1 MAGSVQA
8 PYGMVQVGILGQG
21 YNTSGQTM
29 YPLGSNNT
37 NAIFAGQPVH
47 FAGALRRLLQPP
59 QRLRFRQPTLPS
71 VLPLASVM

>member
-1 MAGSVQA
+1 MAGSVEA

-37 NAIFAGQPVH
+37 NAIFRVSPYILLAV
-47 FAGALRRLLQPP
+47 LRRLSQPP
-59 QRLRFRQPTLPS
+59 QRLRFRQPTLP
-71 VLPLASVM
+71 